1 MVLNGLHLDEKNV
14 CYNYTFARELVR
26 APNDKKPLDFFTTW
40 MNIII
45 ILYFIDMYSIKDK
58 TIEFTEAVDVSLL
71 SANGIENIVF
81 GEFFNQSVD
90 NLVVGI
96 KSIVF
101 GHEFN
106 QTVDKLPEGLET
118 IEFGTLFNQPVDSLP
133 ASVKRIVFGGNFNQ
147 SVDKLPAGLLYVE
160 FGYEF
165 TQSID
170 NLPDSIT
177 HLIFRWGLFRR
188 GISHFPENLTH
199 LVFGEYYNEKVIL
212 QKRAV
217 EVEQEEEVASVIYPF
232 GPHIPRCACIKQDC
246 LECVETIEFGNYFNQ
261 ELKIIDCVK
270 SVKFGDRFNQKLV
283 NLPDCIEK
291 IEFGKD
297 FNQDI
302 HDLPDSIT
310 DLVLPEDY
318 SKEILRLPAS
328 LKRLCV
334 YKNNYSYERFDIQKV
349 LANKA
354 IYPEKIPKP
363 IDFRFQFGRFIQEA
377 VSTPETAPASET
389 APAPESVPA
398 PETAPAPE

>member
-1 MVLNGLHLDEKNV
+1 V
-14 CYNYTFARELVR
+14 FPIQP
-26 APNDKKPLDFFTTW
+26 PNDKKPFDFFTTW

-58 TIEFTEAVDVSLL
+58 TIEFVDEYNEVVDIALL
-71 SANGIENIVF
+71 TANGIENIVF

-106 QTVDKLPEGLET
+106 QSVDKLPEGLET
-118 IEFGTLFNQPVDSLP
+118 IEFGSLFNQAVDSLP

-147 SVDKLPAGLLYVE
+147 SVDKLPVGLLYVE

-165 TQSID
+165 TQSIN

-188 GISHFPENLTH
+188 GISHFPENLKH

-217 EVEQEEEVASVIYPF
+217 EVEPEEEVASVIYPF
-232 GPHIPRCACIKQDC
+232 EQHIQRCACIKQDC

-261 ELKIIDCVK
+261 ELRIIDCVK
-270 SVKFGDRFNQKLV
+270 SVKFGDRFNQKLE

-297 FNQDI
+297 FNQEI
-302 HDLPDSIT
+302 NNLPDNIT

-318 SKEILRLPAS
+318 SKEITQLPAS
-328 LKRLCV
+328 LKRLRV
-334 YKNNYSYERFDIQKV
+334 YKKNHSYERFDIQKV

-354 IYPEKIPKP
+354 IYPEKIPKQ
-363 IDFRFQFGRFIQEA
+363 IDFRFQFGRFFSPAAE
-377 VSTPETAPASET
+377 SAP
-389 APAPESVPA
+389 APAPEPAPAPA
-398 PETAPAPE
+398 PETAPAPESAPAPAPESAPAPAPE

>member
-1 MVLNGLHLDEKNV
+1 
-14 CYNYTFARELVR
+14 
-26 APNDKKPLDFFTTW
+26 
-40 MNIII
+40 
-45 ILYFIDMYSIKDK
+45 MYSIKDK
-58 TIEFTEAVDVSLL
+58 TIEYTNEYNEVVNIALL
-71 SANGIENIVF
+71 SSNGIENIVF
-81 GEFFNQSVD
+81 GELFNQSVD
-90 NLVVGI
+90 NLFIGI

-118 IEFGTLFNQPVDSLP
+118 IEFGSCFNQEVDSLP
-133 ASVKRIVFGGNFNQ
+133 ASVKRIVFGGNFNR
-147 SVDKLPAGLLYVE
+147 SVDKLPVGLLYVE

-165 TQSID
+165 TQTIN

-177 HLIFRWGLFRR
+177 HLIFRWGLFRQP
-188 GISHFPENLTH
+188 ISHFPENLKH
-199 LVFGEYYNEKVIL
+199 LVFGEYYNERVVL

-217 EVEQEEEVASVIYPF
+217 EVEPEEEVLSENHHTL
-232 GPHIPRCACIKQDC
+232 HIRRCACIKQDC
-246 LECVETIEFGNYFNQ
+246 LDCVETIEFGNYFNQ
-261 ELKIIDCVK
+261 ELKIVDCVK

-302 HDLPDSIT
+302 NDLPDSIV

-318 SKEILRLPAS
+318 SKEIRRLPAS
-328 LKRLCV
+328 LKRLRV

-363 IDFRFQFGRFIQEA
+363 IDFRFSFGPVIQDV
-377 VSTPETAPASET
+377 VSTP
-389 APAPESVPA
+389 APAPE
-398 PETAPAPE
+398 

>member
-1 MVLNGLHLDEKNV
+1 
-14 CYNYTFARELVR
+14 
-26 APNDKKPLDFFTTW
+26 

-58 TIEFTEAVDVSLL
+58 TIEFKEVVDVSLL

-118 IEFGTLFNQPVDSLP
+118 IEFGSCFNQPVDSLP
-133 ASVKRIVFGGNFNQ
+133 ASIKRIVFGGNFNQ
-147 SVDKLPAGLLYVE
+147 TVDKLPAGLLYVE

-165 TQSID
+165 KQIID

-177 HLIFRWGLFRR
+177 HLIFRWGLFNR

-199 LVFGEYYNEKVIL
+199 LVFGEYYNQPVVL

-217 EVEQEEEVASVIYPF
+217 DVEQADITSSMIGPF
-232 GPHIPRCACIKQDC
+232 PHISRRICVEHAC
-246 LECVETIEFGNYFNQ
+246 LECIQNIEFGNYFNQ
-261 ELKIIDCVK
+261 ELRIVDCVK
-270 SVKFGDRFNQKLV
+270 SIKFGDRFNQKLE

-291 IEFGKD
+291 IEFGKH
-297 FNQDI
+297 FNREI
-302 HDLPDSIT
+302 NDLPDSIT

-328 LKRLCV
+328 LKRLRV
-334 YKNNYSYERFDIQKV
+334 YKNNHFYEKFDIQKV
-349 LANKA
+349 LENKA
-354 IYPEKIPKP
+354 IYPEKIQKP
-363 IDFRFQFGRFIQEA
+363 VVGRF
-377 VSTPETAPASET
+377 PFGPFL
-389 APAPESVPA
+389 APAPE
-398 PETAPAPE
+398 

>member
-1 MVLNGLHLDEKNV
+1 MINP
-14 CYNYTFARELVR
+14 FARDGNSQLVR
-26 APNDKKPLDFFTTW
+26 EHAFPIQPPKDKNPLDFFPTW

-58 TIEFTEAVDVSLL
+58 TIEFSEEYNEVVDIALL
-71 SANGIENIVF
+71 TVNGIENIVF

-90 NLVVGI
+90 NLVGI

-106 QTVDKLPEGLET
+106 QTVDKLPDGLEA
-118 IEFGTLFNQPVDSLP
+118 IEFGSLFNQEVDSLP
-133 ASVKRIVFGGNFNQ
+133 TSVKRIVFGGNFNR

-165 TQSID
+165 TQTIN

-177 HLIFRWGLFRR
+177 HLIFRWGLFRQP
-188 GISHFPENLTH
+188 ISHFPENLKH
-199 LVFGEYYNEKVIL
+199 LVFGEYYNEKVVL

-217 EVEQEEEVASVIYPF
+217 VIEPEEAVEDITESVIHPF
-232 GPHIPRCACIKQDC
+232 GHIPRCACIKQDC

-261 ELKIIDCVK
+261 ELRIIDCVK

-302 HDLPDSIT
+302 NDLPDSIV

-318 SKEILRLPAS
+318 SKEITRLPAS
-328 LKRLCV
+328 LKRLRV

-363 IDFRFQFGRFIQEA
+363 IDFQFPFRHFIQEP
-377 VSTPETAPASET
+377 V
-389 APAPESVPA
+389 
-398 PETAPAPE
+398 PETAPAPEQALAPEPAPAP